1 MDSPLVRTILATL
14 CGYLLIVFILFVRD
28 WYREEFPKPPKEGS
42 GPALTYHPSYRKQA
56 HEPVSRLSQLPD
68 SERRAI
74 LQGLKAG
81 ILPIDEWLSSFE
93 QSECEILCL
102 GEIHAE
108 STRKF
113 LSAAFFDRFRIDVLL
128 LEATPGELS
137 RVFHK
142 MEAGRD
148 YFPALGADILNI
160 LRAVRNRNPHTRIYG
175 IEETEKQERENQK
188 LGGSRDLSM
197 ARNFWEHFQ
206 PGMRNVILIGG
217 LHCTSEPGWLFWRL
231 RATASTISEKRM
243 RSVRVMGENQD
254 GALAAFI
261 YFLDKIGAAVPE
273 GAFVMADTR
282 SVPPRL
288 RQWFPIV
295 NRRSLQKFDAVIVFR
310 Q

>member
-14 CGYLLIVFILFVRD
+14 CGYLLIVFMLFVRD
-28 WYREEFPKPPKEGS
+28 WYREEFPKPQKEPS
-42 GPALTYHPSYRKQA
+42 GPALTYHPMYREQA
-56 HEPVSRLSQLPD
+56 LESLQRWSQLPA
-68 SERRAI
+68 SERRDI
-74 LQGLKAG
+74 LQGLKAV
-81 ILPIDEWLSSFE
+81 ILSIDDWLPRFE

-113 LSAAFFDRFRIDVLL
+113 LAAAFFDRFHIDVLL
-128 LEATPGELS
+128 LEATPAELS

-142 MEAGRD
+142 IEAGRD
-148 YFPALGADILNI
+148 YFPLLGADILNI

-175 IEETEKQERENQK
+175 IEETEKQERESKK
-188 LGGSRDLSM
+188 LGGSRDLSL

-231 RATASTISEKRM
+231 RETASSIPEKRM
-243 RSVRVMGENQD
+243 RSVRVMGEHQD
-254 GALAAFI
+254 GALAAFL
-261 YFLDKIGAAVPE
+261 YFLVEIGAALPQ
-273 GAFVMADTR
+273 GAFVMADTG

-288 RQWFPIV
+288 RQWFPML
-295 NRRSLQKFDAVIVFR
+295 NRRILQKFDAVIVFR